1 MPELPEV
8 ETIVRDLRPRLAG
21 RTITALR
28 VLPGNPS
35 IVRGGTAAS
44 LDAELRGSRIETI
57 GRRGK
62 YLLFALDNGR
72 TLVVHLRMTGSL
84 LHRAAGAP
92 ADAYTRAVLSL
103 DDGTELRFADLRKFG
118 TLHLVGGQAEA
129 LGTLGPEPLGDDF
142 TPRYLAARARGRT
155 APAKSFLLNQAIVAG
170 VGNIYADEAL
180 FAAGIDPRRPAG
192 EPAPPRAR
200 PSARGDPRGAGGGH
214 PQPGRKL
221 PQLRRCRGQRRRE
234 PDVRARVPPDGPAV
248 RCLRDGDRAGEARRP
263 EHALLPPLPALTGAH
278 RRHAR

>member
-21 RTITALR
+21 RAITALR
-28 VLPGNPS
+28 VLPGNPTL
-35 IVRGGTAAS
+35 VRGGTPAS
-44 LDAELRGSRIETI
+44 LEAELRGSRIESI

-62 YLLFALDNGR
+62 YLLFALDNGC
-72 TLVVHLRMTGSL
+72 TLAVHLRMTGSL
-84 LHRAAGAP
+84 LHRAPDAP

-118 TLHLVGGQAEA
+118 TLHLVAGQSEA
-129 LGTLGPEPLGDDF
+129 PGALGPEPLGDDF
-142 TPRYLAARARGRT
+142 SPRYLAARARGRT

-192 EPAPPRAR
+192 E
-200 PSARGDPRGAGGGH
+200 
-214 PQPGRKL
+214 L
-221 PQLRRCRGQRRRE
+221 RRRE
-234 PDVRARVPPDGPAV
+234 LARLHAAIREVLEAGIRHRGVSFRNYVDAEGNAGANQTHVRVFRRTGQPCDVCATAIERVKLAGRSTHFCP
-248 RCLRDGDRAGEARRP
+248 RCQR
-263 EHALLPPLPALTGAH
+263 
-278 RRHAR
+278 